1 MKIIIWW
8 RESYKTSMR
17 IRKDS
22 RGMVLASPT
31 ASQARGLASDFKA
44 WQDKT
49 GENIK
54 FQQIVDQTGTFT
66 YNAAQV
72 ILDLKPLCKNEYTI
86 NGTQKFFAR
95 PFNFIPPLEE
105 DYGYVSYDE
114 ETLFTNIPLKE
125 TIDNTIDQIHVQKKL
140 APICTKLMIKRLLL
154 KLATE
159 CKFTFLNSF

>member
-1 MKIIIWW
+1 M
-8 RESYKTSMR
+8 
-17 IRKDS
+17 
-22 RGMVLASPT
+22 
-31 ASQARGLASDFKA
+31 
-44 WQDKT
+44 
-49 GENIK
+49 
-54 FQQIVDQTGTFT
+54 
-66 YNAAQV
+66 

-95 PFNFIPPLEE
+95 TFNFIPPLEE

-159 CKFTFLNSF
+159 CKFTFLNSFYQQTDERAIGSPLAVTFSDNYVVKLENDIVMPPKPKFYRRYVDDMCNRRKVILNDILFE